1 VDVLNNTQLMDG
13 PVFHAHQDI
22 SLLEPEINVS
32 QLLAVELMK
41 LLEMLERVTLVPHAQ
56 LGGDQMH
63 CRENV

>member
-1 VDVLNNTQLMDG
+1 MDG